1 MKNLNLIVEL
11 IEFYLLPLDFLVV
24 INQLFLTVFFF
35 FLKLTELS
43 LTIEK
48 IILALA
54 KILLGDPALSLLVA
68 LLVDEFFQFSLFA
81 CQLLL

>member
-24 INQLFLTVFFF
+24 INQLFLAVFFF

-48 IILALA
+48 IVLALA

-68 LLVDEFFQFSLFA
+68 LLTDEFFKFSLFA

>member
-24 INQLFLTVFFF
+24 INQLFLAVFFF
-35 FLKLTELS
+35 LLKLTELS

-48 IILALA
+48 IVLALA
-54 KILLGDPALSLLVA
+54 KILLGDPALSLLVT
-68 LLVDEFFQFSLFA
+68 LLTNKFFQLSLFA
-81 CQLLL
+81 SQLLL